1 MRIDSLQQFIK
12 LRRELMQERDSVSRR
27 LAQINEALGELPSP
41 SESAVQRVTEQTSAP
56 TRSAPRRA
64 GRQPAGAAGGGTSLR
79 EHVLAV
85 LREGA
90 KTKEEV
96 LAGVQRRGYKFQTNN
111 PLNSLGVILYG
122 KNPKFN
128 RVDGRFSL
136 PGGAAASSR
145 GGAGGGGGG
154 GRRQMSPAARARIAD
169 AQRKR
174 WAAARKQGGG
184 GGNQPAAKPAGG
196 GSGRRQISP
205 AARRAIAEAAR
216 RRWAAAR
223 AAGKNRL

>member
-12 LRRELMQERDSVSRR
+12 LRRELTQERDTVSRR

-41 SESAVQRVTEQTSAP
+41 SESAVQGVTEQRTAP
-56 TRSAPRRA
+56 TRAG
-64 GRQPAGAAGGGTSLR
+64 GRQSGGGTGGGTSLR

-96 LAGVQRRGYKFQTNN
+96 LAAVQRRGYRFQTNN

-122 KNPKFN
+122 KSPKFN

-136 PGGAAASSR
+136 PGGARAASSA
-145 GGAGGGGGG
+145 GAGGGG
-154 GRRQMSPAARARIAD
+154 RQMSPAARARIAE

-174 WAAARKQGGG
+174 WAATRKQGAGAAK
-184 GGNQPAAKPAGG
+184 PAAKPAGKAA
-196 GSGRRQISP
+196 GRRQISP

-216 RRWAAAR
+216 RRWAAAK